1 MAMSFTSAYVN
12 AALGF
17 GAAVFA
23 LRLTLSYNAFAP
35 VLGPSSTED
44 EHPE

>member
-1 MAMSFTSAYVN
+1 MAMSSTSPYVN

-17 GAAVFA
+17 GAALFA
-23 LRLTLSYNAFAP
+23 LGLTLAYNAFAP
-35 VLGPSSTED
+35 VLGPSSTGA

>member
-1 MAMSFTSAYVN
+1 MSPASPYVN

-23 LRLTLSYNAFAP
+23 LCLTLAYNAFSP
-35 VLGPSSTED
+35 VLAASPPTDD